1 MFNKIKIIL
10 GTLLCYLLGYR
21 AFEVYAK
28 WKSFD
33 NEIVPFDTVLLKKN
47 VDIHSGSAIVDA
59 ISQVSFFEIFK
70 NSYTFDHLEP
80 TSIFNYINNAI
91 ILC

>member
-1 MFNKIKIIL
+1 MFSKIKIVL
-10 GTLLCYLLGYR
+10 GVLFCYLLGYR

-33 NEIVPFDTVLLKKN
+33 NKVVPFDTVLLKKN
-47 VDIHSGSAIVDA
+47 IDIHSGSAMAEA
-59 ISQVSFFEIFK
+59 ISQVSFFDVFK
-70 NSYTFDHLEP
+70 DSYTFDHLEP
-80 TSIFNYINNAI
+80 ISIFDYINNAT